1 MAFVVRLALCVLH
14 FVYSLFLA
22 LLSIRSRYFR
32 SAPRLLSAKRCKI
45 PSHLVL
51 VLASQEP
58 DLCVSEAQGAFLGCI
73 EKVITWCRV
82 AGIQRLS
89 VYDRLGE

>member
-1 MAFVVRLALCVLH
+1 MALVVRLALCVLH
-14 FVYSLFLA
+14 FFYSLFLVI
-22 LLSIRSRYFR
+22 LSFRSRYFR
-32 SAPRLLSAKRCKI
+32 SAPRSLSAKRSKV

-73 EKVITWCRV
+73 ENAITWCRV

-89 VYDRLGE
+89 VYDRQGE